1 MQCVVLW
8 NTKISMTD
16 FNDSEKQDKLQ
27 SYLKIHLKKDELS
40 LSNSEQVEALHKRK
54 RNKWIQLAINI
65 AAILFFG
72 YSFYFDITQLGQ
84 TFFFIIFAVFAINVG
99 LIFYQ
104 KNQLNELLAY
114 LQWKIEND
122 T

>member
-1 MQCVVLW
+1 
-8 NTKISMTD
+8 MTD
-16 FNDSEKQDKLQ
+16 FTDSDKQNKLQ

-40 LSNSEQVEALHKRK
+40 LSVSEQIEALHKKK

-72 YSFYFDITQLGQ
+72 YSFYFDITDLGQ
-84 TFFFIIFAVFAINVG
+84 TFFYIIFAVFVINVG

-104 KNQLNELLAY
+104 KGQIEELVEY
-114 LQWKIEND
+114 LQWKERRES
-122 T
+122 

>member
-1 MQCVVLW
+1 
-8 NTKISMTD
+8 MTD
-16 FNDSEKQDKLQ
+16 FSDSETQDKLQ
-27 SYLKIHLKKDELS
+27 SYLKIHIKKDELS
-40 LSNSEQVEALHKRK
+40 LSDSEKIEALHKKK
-54 RNKWIQLAINI
+54 RNKWIQLVVNI

-84 TFFFIIFAVFAINVG
+84 TFFIVIFAVFAINMG

-104 KNQLNELLAY
+104 KNQIDDLLAY

-122 T
+122 R

>member
-1 MQCVVLW
+1 
-8 NTKISMTD
+8 MTD
-16 FNDSEKQDKLQ
+16 FSDSETQDRLQ
-27 SYLKIHLKKDELS
+27 SYLKVHLKKDELS
-40 LSNSEQVEALHKRK
+40 LSKSEQVEALHKKK
-54 RNKWIQLAINI
+54 RNKWIQLAVNI

-84 TFFFIIFAVFAINVG
+84 TFFIIIFAVFAINMG

-104 KNQLNELLAY
+104 TNQIDELLAY
-114 LQWKIEND
+114 LQWKIEDD

>member
-1 MQCVVLW
+1 
-8 NTKISMTD
+8 MTD
-16 FNDSEKQDKLQ
+16 FSDSETQDKLQ

-40 LSNSEQVEALHKRK
+40 LSDNEKVEALYKKK
-54 RNKWIQLAINI
+54 RNKWIQLVVNI

-84 TFFFIIFAVFAINVG
+84 TFFIIIFVVFAINMG

-104 KNQLNELLAY
+104 KNQIDELIGY
-114 LQWKIEND
+114 LQWQIEND